1 MGAEAQ
7 GRAQPRSTREWWLWG
22 QGSHTVKTILTKAAN
37 LCEAISV
44 EQALYFSHLIIV
56 TIVDVESEA

>member
-1 MGAEAQ
+1 M
-7 GRAQPRSTREWWLWG
+7 
-22 QGSHTVKTILTKAAN
+22 VKTILTKAAN

-44 EQALYFSHLIIV
+44 EQALYFSHLIII

>member
-1 MGAEAQ
+1 M
-7 GRAQPRSTREWWLWG
+7 
-22 QGSHTVKTILTKAAN
+22 VKTILTKAAN
-37 LCEAISV
+37 LREAISV